1 METMY
6 SMSLQLHFGF
16 VMVWLG
22 IIAFN
27 AAMLQFAVQAPDY
40 VRRARIAMPFSVM
53 AIAAMAFTGTVM
65 MAAKHLD
72 FTLENVAMILITV
85 VLIVLESRRYKTV
98 RRLRTKVAE
107 ALALYRPFA
116 LKLLAAEFV
125 VTMLMTLWMSLL

>member
-1 METMY
+1 MY
-6 SMSLQLHFGF
+6 ITSLQLHYGF
-16 VMVWLG
+16 VLVWLG
-22 IIAFN
+22 VIAFN
-27 AAMLQFAVQAPDY
+27 AAMVQFAVRTPEY

-72 FTLENVAMILITV
+72 FTLENIAMILVTI

-98 RRLRTKVAE
+98 RRLRTKLAD
-107 ALALYRPFA
+107 ALTLYRPFA

-125 VTMLMTLWMSLL
+125 LTMLMTVWMSLL

>member
-6 SMSLQLHFGF
+6 ITSLQLHYGF
-16 VMVWLG
+16 VLVWLG
-22 IIAFN
+22 VIAFN
-27 AAMLQFAVQAPDY
+27 AAMVQFAVRTPEY

-72 FTLENVAMILITV
+72 FTLENIAMILVTI

-98 RRLRTKVAE
+98 RRLRTKLAD
-107 ALALYRPFA
+107 ALTLYRPFA

-125 VTMLMTLWMSLL
+125 LTMLMTVWMSLL

>member
-1 METMY
+1 MY